1 MKYYKVLVFACII
14 NLSGKLF
21 SQENNPYQYINPKPA
36 SEMVSNKTN
45 IIFRHSKL
53 IDQHTLTTKLLRVE
67 GSVSGVHNGELLLA
81 SDGKT
86 IVFNPNVEFASN
98 EEVNVVMEQ
107 GVRTLT
113 GDEIPECSFRFFTAS
128 EGIIQLPGA
137 TLKDDISSEKIQ
149 FPLAA
154 KKGANSVLLPAPTI
168 TIDSINN
175 PSPGYIF
182 MATWDRNVPA
192 QYGNFIF
199 VLDQNGEIVD
209 SVRVN
214 GAPFDFQIQQNGLLT
229 YALGGFSANV
239 PLPGEDLQHMVLD
252 ENLALVDSFKMKN
265 GYTTDFHEFKML
277 PNGHVMMMAYHTII
291 YDLSTVVD
299 SGQTD
304 ASLVIN
310 IIQEQ
315 DRDRNVVFEWRNID
329 YIPIIDSDED
339 LSKPRVNYSTL
350 NAFDID
356 DDGNI
361 LASFRNH
368 SEIMKISRETGEL
381 LWRMGGRNGEFTY
394 DGEHEENAPY
404 YHARQH
410 NIQRHAN
417 GNITLF
423 DNGQYHTP
431 PYSRAIEYE
440 LDEYNKVATLVSEW
454 RYPKGNIFCVTAGNA
469 QLLPDGGWF
478 IGYGVPNPQF
488 VKRNAVEVHP
498 DGTIALELSLPD
510 GVLAYRISKLPW
522 KETIDERTYTHY
534 EVIQDFPYSFNDALL
549 STGIEIVYDTLDAWG
564 YNESHITRVP
574 YGPVLPEFSDHMIT
588 VYPVSVLYEGL
599 SIFSQSAEIS
609 FDLSI
614 YPEIKDPEHAV
625 VYYRNTPGQG
635 LFIPL
640 ETTYDDV
647 NNELL
652 VRCDGFG
659 EFVFGVP
666 YKDQNMPNAPI
677 LYEPLDQQELLMV
690 DKVTIRWT
698 GKGTYKS
705 FNVQVS
711 DDSSFTN
718 ILHEINTNLSDFS
731 MYDLAKNKEYF
742 WRVNSVLES
751 HTSQWSEVWNFHL
764 RDTTVSIYDAESLI
778 PYGNSLSQNVPNPFS
793 SVTQISYSIQEKYLV
808 SLKIYDLAGLEVRT
822 LVNESKGAG
831 RYSVSF
837 DADGLPNG
845 IYFYKFRVGN
855 KYVEVK
861 KMMLIR

>member
-1 MKYYKVLVFACII
+1 
-14 NLSGKLF
+14 
-21 SQENNPYQYINPKPA
+21 
-36 SEMVSNKTN
+36 MVSNETN
-45 IIFRHSKL
+45 IIFRHTSI
-53 IDQHTLTTKLLRVE
+53 IDQSTLTSKLLRVE
-67 GSVSGVHNGELLLA
+67 GSVSGVHSGDLLLA
-81 SDGKT
+81 DDGKT
-86 IVFNPNVEFASN
+86 IVFNPDIVFTSN
-98 EEVNVVMEQ
+98 EEVSVVMAQ
-107 GVRTLT
+107 GVQTFT
-113 GDEIPECSFRFFTAS
+113 GVEIPECSFSFTTAIG
-128 EGIIQLPGA
+128 GIEQFPGA
-137 TLKDDISSEKIQ
+137 ALSDDISLEGIQ
-149 FPLAA
+149 NPVATKMA
-154 KKGANSVLLPAPTI
+154 VSNALLPAPVI

-192 QYGNFIF
+192 EYGNFIF
-199 VLDQNGEIVD
+199 VLDQNGAVVD

-229 YALGGFSANV
+229 YALGGFSSNV
-239 PLPGEDLQHMVLD
+239 PLPGEGLQHMVLD
-252 ENLALVDSFKMKN
+252 ENLVLVDSFKMKN

-315 DRDRNVVFEWRNID
+315 DRDKNVVFEWRNID

-339 LSKPRVNYSTL
+339 LSKSRVNYSTL

-381 LWRMGGRNGEFTY
+381 LWRMGGRHGEFTY
-394 DGEHEENAPY
+394 VGEHEENAPY

-410 NIQRHAN
+410 NIRRRPN

-431 PYSRAIEYE
+431 PYSRAVEYE
-440 LDEYNKVATLVSEW
+440 LDEEDKVATLVSEW
-454 RYPKGNIFCVTAGNA
+454 SYPNGNIFCVTAGNA
-469 QLLPDGGWF
+469 ELLSDGGWF
-478 IGYGVPNPQF
+478 IGFGVPNPQF

-498 DGTIALELSLPD
+498 DGSVALELSLPD
-510 GVLAYRISKLPW
+510 GVLAYRLTKLPW
-522 KETIDERTYTHY
+522 KETVDKRKYIHY
-534 EVIQDFPYSFNDALL
+534 EVVGDFQYSFNDALM
-549 STGIEIVYDTLDAWG
+549 STGIKITYNALDAWG

-574 YGPVLPEFSDHMIT
+574 YGPVQPEFADNMIT
-588 VYPVSVLYEGL
+588 IYPVSVLYEGL
-599 SIFSQSAEIS
+599 SIFSQTAEFSI
-609 FDLSI
+609 DISI
-614 YPEIKDPEHAV
+614 YPEIKDPEHTI

-666 YKDQNMPNAPI
+666 FEDLSMPNAPI
-677 LYEPLDQQELLMV
+677 LYEPLDQQEFMMV
-690 DKVTIRWT
+690 DTATLRWT
-698 GKGTYKS
+698 GKGMYKS
-705 FNVQVS
+705 FNVQVA
-711 DDSSFTN
+711 DDHSFTN
-718 ILHEINTNLSDFS
+718 ILLEINTNLSDFS

-751 HTSQWSEVWNFHL
+751 QTSQWSEAWSFSL
-764 RDTTVSIYDAESLI
+764 RDTTVGVHESESPI
-778 PYGNSLSQNVPNPFS
+778 QHGYSLSQNVPNPFS
-793 SVTQISYSIQEKYLV
+793 TTTQISYTIHKSNLV
-808 SLKIYDLAGLEVRT
+808 SLKIYDLSGQEVHT
-822 LVNESKGAG
+822 LINEVQGAG
-831 RYSVSF
+831 TYSAIF
-837 DADGLPNG
+837 DAHELPNG
-845 IYFYKFRVGN
+845 VYFYKFQAGS
-855 KYVEVK
+855 EFMAVK
-861 KMMLIR
+861 KMMLIKE